1 MECRISFW
9 QTEVAFEAN
18 CMELQEESVGT
29 NIVVAG
35 LLNAYRGVSKMQM
48 VIQYFHHVTYPPG
61 DKRYGR

>member
-18 CMELQEESVGT
+18 CMELREDSVDT

-35 LLNAYRGVSKMQM
+35 LLNPYRGVSKMQM